1 MTEQTTKAERSQ
13 PSVRW
18 EPKLTPTIE
27 PLSNETFQR
36 FCKLIY
42 EKTNIRM
49 RESKQVLVS
58 NRLRRRIVALN
69 LKGYDEYYHYLTR
82 GENRAQEIVHFIDA
96 VSTNETYFFREYN
109 HFDALLNLVLPDL
122 NQRKRRLR
130 FWCAGCSTGEEP
142 YTLRIVLEEARAA
155 RRVGDV
161 EILATDI
168 SHQVID
174 RAREGEYGE
183 RAVRMVPA
191 DLMKR
196 HFIEESE
203 GCFRVSR
210 AVQEGVE
217 FRVHNLLGD
226 QPPTGPFDLIFCRN
240 VMIYFDKPTQRR
252 LVDDCFARVLDPKGY
267 LFVGHSESLSGT
279 SQKFR
284 YLREVK
290 APVYQRKEE

>member
-1 MTEQTTKAERSQ
+1 MTEQTMKAERSE
-13 PSVRW
+13 PRARW
-18 EPKLTPTIE
+18 EPKPPTTIE
-27 PLSNETFQR
+27 PLSDETFQR

-49 RESKQVLVS
+49 RESKHVLVS
-58 NRLRRRIVALN
+58 NRLRKRIVALD
-69 LKGYDEYYHYLTR
+69 LKGYDEYYDYLSR
-82 GENRAQEIVHFIDA
+82 GEKRAQEMVHFIDA

-109 HFDALLNLVLPDL
+109 HFDALLKLVLPDL
-122 NQRKRRLR
+122 SQRKRRLR

-155 RRVGDV
+155 HRVGEV

-196 HFIEESE
+196 YFIQERE
-203 GCFRVSR
+203 GCYRVS
-210 AVQEGVE
+210 
-217 FRVHNLLGD
+217 
-226 QPPTGPFDLIFCRN
+226 P
-240 VMIYFDKPTQRR
+240 
-252 LVDDCFARVLDPKGY
+252 
-267 LFVGHSESLSGT
+267 
-279 SQKFR
+279 
-284 YLREVK
+284 
-290 APVYQRKEE
+290 